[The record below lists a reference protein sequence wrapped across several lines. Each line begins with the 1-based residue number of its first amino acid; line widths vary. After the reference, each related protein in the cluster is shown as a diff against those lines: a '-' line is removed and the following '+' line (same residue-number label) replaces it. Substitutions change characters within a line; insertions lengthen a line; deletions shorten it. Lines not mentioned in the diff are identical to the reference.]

1 MEIGTALAGINWL
14 AVSAAAIAAF
24 ALGGIWYSMPVFGSA
39 WMREIGLTK
48 EAAGKANMTAI
59 FATTFALQFVAATAL
74 AACMPANS
82 NWLAGLHTGIVV
94 GVFWIATAYAITY
107 LFEQRSLRI
116 FMINAGYFV
125 VVFAVM
131 GAIIGA
137 G

>member
-1 MEIGTALAGINWL
+1 MEIGTMLAGINWL
-14 AVSAAAIAAF
+14 AVIAATIAAF
-24 ALGGIWYSMPVFGSA
+24 VLGGIWYSMPVFGSA

-48 EAAGKANMTAI
+48 EVANKANMRRI
-59 FATTFALQFVAATAL
+59 FSTTFVLQFIAATAL

-125 VVFAVM
+125 VLFAVM
-131 GAIIGA
+131 GTIIGA